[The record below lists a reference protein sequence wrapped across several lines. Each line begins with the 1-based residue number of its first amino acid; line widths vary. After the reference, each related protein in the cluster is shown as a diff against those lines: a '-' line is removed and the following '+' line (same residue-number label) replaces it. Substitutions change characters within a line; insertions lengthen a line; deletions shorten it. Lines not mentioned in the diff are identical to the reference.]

1 MQKKIRGLV
10 TPIGAG
16 ALAGITM
23 LAGVPAAAAPVTTA
37 FKASCLATPSAVA
50 GPQTQTDDAGVTVD
64 APETVGAGEEFDVTL
79 LPSTISFPN
88 STSGANVVNVSRIK
102 IDVAMPENVEFV
114 GAEVV
119 ANTSIGLSGVTPN
132 VLRVNENG
140 TVDPNGT
147 ILRLSGNNVTIGN
160 GPNSSKNSE
169 GGIVAK
175 ATGGAQTTFQLP
187 QVKARLK
194 AGPSGDVEIKLRTAG
209 TAGQWGKDQNFMTF
223 LPRASAPLGI
233 TAWAPTQ
240 CTPRDSASAPLN
252 AGAGALATTRII
264 EADKQTTTTVVAPG
278 AVKNG
283 DQVTLTANVA
293 PAATGGTVQFALG
306 GSPLGGPVD
315 VVDGAASITHT
326 FDTDGDFTV
335 TAEYTGTAGFV
346 GSTSTAKTINVST
359 DDIVT
364 SLAMVAPER
373 AYVGQDVNL
382 RAQVTP
388 AVQGGT
394 VEFTIGGG
402 DTVTGTVGT
411 DGVAVAP
418 YTFTGTGTHSVVAR
432 YSGTDGI
439 APSVAPA
446 FPVSVTVAPP
456 AAVATTTTLDPVGT
470 VTKGQPVTLTA
481 KLDPANASGTV
492 QFRLGNTPLGA
503 PVPVVNGIATLPTT
517 FAAAGTYSV
526 TAEFVAAAG
535 FVDSASD
542 PQTLT
547 VPGDIDP
554 GTGGGGM
561 GSLDGLLGGFGSSK

>member
-1 MQKKIRGLV
+1 MQKKIRGIM

-16 ALAGITM
+16 AIAGITL
-23 LAGVPAAAAPVTTA
+23 LAGVPASAAPAVTN

-64 APETVGAGEEFDVTL
+64 APETVAAGEEFEVTI

-102 IDVAMPENVEFV
+102 IDVAMPQNVEFL

-119 ANTSIGLSGVTPN
+119 PGTSTGLSGVAPN
-132 VLRVNENG
+132 VLRVNESGN
-140 TVDPNGT
+140 VDPNGGV
-147 ILRLSGNNVTIGN
+147 LRLSGNNATIGN

-169 GGIVAK
+169 GGIVAR
-175 ATGGAQTTFQLP
+175 AAGGAETTFQLP
-187 QVKARLK
+187 QVRARLK
-194 AGPSGDVEIKLRTAG
+194 AGPSGAVEITLRTAG
-209 TAGQWGKDQNFMTF
+209 TAGQWGKDENFMTF
-223 LPRASAPLGI
+223 LPRASAPFGI

-240 CTPRDSASAPLN
+240 CTPRDTPSAPLN

-264 EADKQTTTTVVAPG
+264 EADKQTTTTIAAPG

-283 DQVTLTANVA
+283 DEVTLTANVD
-293 PAATGGTVQFALG
+293 PAATGGTVQFAING
-306 GSPLGGPVD
+306 TDLGGPVA
-315 VVDGAASITHT
+315 VTDGTASITHT
-326 FDTDGDFTV
+326 FDTDGDVTV
-335 TAEYTGTAGFV
+335 TAVYSGTQGFV
-346 GSTSTAKTINVST
+346 GSTAAPKTINVST

-364 SLAMVAPER
+364 SVVMTAPDR

-402 DTVTGTVGT
+402 DRVTGTVGT

-432 YSGTDGI
+432 YSGTEGV
-439 APSVAPA
+439 AASVAPA
-446 FPVSVTVAPP
+446 FPVSVTTAP
-456 AAVATTTTLDPVGT
+456 AAAVRTTTSLAAVGT
-470 VTKGQPVTLTA
+470 VAQGRPVTLTA
-481 KLDPANASGTV
+481 TIDPADANGTV
-492 QFRLGNTPLGA
+492 QFLLGNTPLGA
-503 PVPVVNGIATLPTT
+503 PVPVVDGVATLPTT
-517 FAAAGTYSV
+517 FASAGTFSV
-526 TAEFVAAAG
+526 TAEFVGASG

-542 PQTLT
+542 PQELT
-547 VPGDIDP
+547 VPGSE
-554 GTGGGGM
+554 GGGT
-561 GSLDGLLGGFGSSK
+561 GSLDGLFGSS

>member
-23 LAGVPAAAAPVTTA
+23 LAGVPASAAPVTTD
-37 FKASCLATPSAVA
+37 FRVSCLATPSAVA
-50 GPQTQTDDAGVTVD
+50 GPQAQSDDAGVTVD
-64 APETVGAGEEFDVTL
+64 APETVDAGEEFEITL
-79 LPSTISFPN
+79 RPSTISYPN
-88 STSGANVVNVSRIK
+88 STSGASVKNVSRIK
-102 IDVAMPENVEFV
+102 IDVAMPQNVEFL

-119 ANTSIGLSGVTPN
+119 ANTSNGLSGVAPN

-140 TVDPNGT
+140 NVDPNGN
-147 ILRLSGNNVTIGN
+147 ILRLSGNNATIGN

-169 GGIVAK
+169 AGIVAP
-175 ATGGAQTTFQLP
+175 AAGGAQTTFQLP
-187 QVKARLK
+187 TVKARLK
-194 AGPSGDVEIKLRTAG
+194 AGPSGDVDIRLRTDGDAG
-209 TAGQWGKDQNFMTF
+209 KWGNDKNFLTF
-223 LPRASAPLGI
+223 LPKATAAFI

-240 CTPRDSASAPLN
+240 CTPRESESAPLN
-252 AGAGALATTRII
+252 TGAGALATTRIVQ
-264 EADKQTTTTVVAPG
+264 ADRQTTTTVVAPG

-283 DQVTLTANVA
+283 DEVTLTATVD

-306 GSPLGGPVD
+306 GTPLGGPVD

-346 GSTSTAKTINVST
+346 GSTSGPKTISVST

-364 SLAMVAPER
+364 SVAMVAPER

-402 DTVTGTVGT
+402 DKVTGTVGT

-456 AAVATTTTLDPVGT
+456 AAVATTTTLDLVGT
-470 VTKGQPVTLTA
+470 VTKGKPVTLTA

-492 QFRLGNTPLGA
+492 QFRLGNTPLGT
-503 PVPVVNGIATLPTT
+503 PVPVVSGVATLPTT